1 MHSGEIEVLMA
12 RYLGTSVTIVVPN
25 VYYGLHI
32 HETDLLVLTPS
43 GYAWEIEIKTSLADL
58 KADKK
63 KAHGH
68 YSNKIKRL
76 YFAVPE
82 DLKDK
87 ALEHIPER
95 AGLFIIHLNSTRK
108 YPKYV
113 SLVKAPQI
121 NTGARKLTEKEIKK
135 LYELATMRLW
145 SLKEHLYRLQK
156 EKYENNHP

>member
-95 AGLFIIHLNSTRK
+95 AGLF
-108 YPKYV
+108 V
-113 SLVKAPQI
+113 
-121 NTGARKLTEKEIKK
+121 IKP
-135 LYELATMRLW
+135 E
-145 SLKEHLYRLQK
+145 YRSNGRS
-156 EKYENNHP
+156 Y